1 MNNDGQKK
9 SFEKLDESR
18 YERGKRTFFDWLVG
32 REESEEEKLRKK
44 LDKELKEAARKR
56 AEQFEEELRQQ
67 EQRDEAETKKLKK
80 RWRKKLV
87 EKSEA
92 QLAEAK
98 VRDESTMNGYEIAQV
113 MVAERIVKLHEMLQ
127 DESLDLRR
135 SEVKGLKIHID
146 FMGLLSEKLSRPEL
160 EVPEEVE
167 QLYHTIAAS
176 IEDTTGETAPGGAEP
191 EDHEPSAPEATS
203 PKFPEQND
211 KKPEISQVSEADTSY
226 TAFATAIVYAIKR
239 SVKSAEDQSSVKE
252 SSSNPEVNPAT
263 QPSTSETPTVEST
276 PKIPP
281 SVVDSIRQTAQSS
294 SEIRQEIAR
303 SNTVKRM
310 AEIVEKAE
318 MMNVHATSKSPEI
331 IPALAA
337 TKAAKLAYREELK
350 TSSGNLRP
358 VSSAERFPDIPVEL
372 WNEADLVRKAEQ
384 VDIGNGRRLASAYRN
399 GEIDREGLI
408 KVLKSHK
415 KHKNHLEEFRHQAS
429 RWRQSREF
437 SPENLKNISE
447 QSQQT
452 ASLPAP
458 ETPQDQTSRQISKPS
473 TARQLLRKVTS
484 QPFSEIEQR
493 MRDARDQVKKQA
505 SFVMMLSSL
514 LLLIMLVVIIWFIN
528 SL

>member
-1 MNNDGQKK
+1 MADDNQNK
-9 SFEKLDESR
+9 SFERLDETR
-18 YERGKRTFFDWLVG
+18 YERNERSFFDWLTG
-32 REESEEEKLRKK
+32 RKETEEEKLKKK

-67 EQRDEAETKKLKK
+67 EERDVAETKKLKK

-87 EKSEA
+87 EKSEK
-92 QLAEAK
+92 QLADAEQK
-98 VRDESTMNGYEIAQV
+98 DENEMNGYEIAQV
-113 MVAERIVKLHEMLQ
+113 MVAERIVKLHEMLN

-135 SEVKGLKIHID
+135 SEIKALKINLY

-167 QLYHTIAAS
+167 KLYQTIATS
-176 IEDTTGETAPGGAEP
+176 IEDTTGETEP
-191 EDHEPSAPEATS
+191 EPSDSNGPTTPENTPSSSEPASSEEAET
-203 PKFPEQND
+203 PPA
-211 KKPEISQVSEADTSY
+211 SEADTNY
-226 TAFATAIVYAIKR
+226 TAFAVVIVNAIRRTLK
-239 SVKSAEDQSSVKE
+239 KSPAPEKSNSTEKKSSEQSSEPAASPLSSKSNEDNSQSQAPE
-252 SSSNPEVNPAT
+252 SLLDSVRRTAFAT
-263 QPSTSETPTVEST
+263 E
-276 PKIPP
+276 
-281 SVVDSIRQTAQSS
+281 D
-294 SEIRQEIAR
+294 IRQEISHAA
-303 SNTVKRM
+303 TVKRM

-318 MMNVHATSKSPEI
+318 MMNPVKRQPSAPET
-331 IPALAA
+331 AA
-337 TKAAKLAYREELK
+337 TVAAVVASTERLK
-350 TSSGNLRP
+350 QTEQKP
-358 VSSAERFPDIPVEL
+358 QKISAAESFPDISIEL

-452 ASLPAP
+452 APLPAP
-458 ETPQDQTSRQISKPS
+458 ETPQDLTSRQISKPS

-484 QPFSEIEQR
+484 QPFSEIEPR